1 LTIHS
6 PDVASVPGGFPDD
19 IFRAVIDHILLSEET
34 IAKRLDVLAREI
46 DARYAGK
53 DLLAVGILKGSVFF
67 LTDLLKRLTVPVSVD
82 FMQVRSY
89 AGTSSSGN
97 IQLLKDLSM
106 DVAGKDVLL
115 FEDVVDTGLT
125 LRKILELLSSRKPR
139 SLGIAALLKKRLPEN
154 RDISVDFLGFEI
166 GPEFVVGYGL
176 DLDEKYRNLP
186 HVAVWDPKK

>member
-1 LTIHS
+1 M
-6 PDVASVPGGFPDD
+6 
-19 IFRAVIDHILLSEET
+19 IDHILLTEET
-34 IAKRLDVLAREI
+34 ISKRLDVLAKDI

-67 LTDLLKRLTVPVSVD
+67 LTDVLKRLSVPVAVD

-106 DVAGKDVLL
+106 DVAGREVLL
-115 FEDVVDTGLT
+115 FEDVVDSGLT
-125 LRKILELLSSRKPR
+125 LRKILDLLSSRRPQ
-139 SLGIAALLKKRLPEN
+139 SLAIAALLKKRLPEN
-154 RDISVDFLGFEI
+154 RDILVDFLGFEI

-186 HVAVWDPKK
+186 HVAVWDPKR